1 MNLYM
6 ELTIFVYN
14 LNLWNNHE
22 ILLFGGLLMVR
33 VPLVILQIEI
43 MIKQDALSKNHGNFD
58 QLRVNLNFKL
68 HSYNQLA
75 RYFVII
81 VFMVGN
87 NTLTIDILKRGS
99 RRSIGLHIIE
109 DGKLEVRAPY
119 LMPKFFID
127 RFVASKR
134 DWIIKTKQTMRNR
147 KHVAKVA
154 YHEGS
159 VFRLAGVPYT
169 LHITE
174 GNTIVILGS
183 RIFFPKKFLHHAKR
197 HMELWIRSFTK
208 KYLTTRL
215 HFFAKTMN
223 VSYKKYPSVI
233 HPVDGAHAAAQE
245 LLVFPIDLFSPSH
258 PSSIMSSFM
267 NWHTRCTIIMQKYFG
282 IWFHYI
288 IQTKSCPC
296 MASPL
301 RANLKI
307 LIYQTGKSIRDYQ
320 RLYKTNPH
328 PKVELH
334 YKTPFELLVATIL
347 SAQCT
352 DKLVNTV
359 TPGLFSNTPP
369 FNRLQMQLLE
379 TSTP

>member
-1 MNLYM
+1 M

-223 VSYKKYPSVI
+223 VSYKKISIRDTSSRWGSCSSTGTISFSYRLIFAEPPIIDYVVI
-233 HPVDGAHAAAQE
+233 HELAHTVHHNHAKVFWNLVSLYYPDYKAARAW
-245 LLVFPIDLFSPSH
+245 LRHS
-258 PSSIMSSFM
+258 
-267 NWHTRCTIIMQKYFG
+267 G
-282 IWFHYI
+282 
-288 IQTKSCPC
+288 QT
-296 MASPL
+296 
-301 RANLKI
+301 LKI
-307 LIYQTGKSIRDYQ
+307 LI
-320 RLYKTNPH
+320 
-328 PKVELH
+328 
-334 YKTPFELLVATIL
+334 
-347 SAQCT
+347 
-352 DKLVNTV
+352 
-359 TPGLFSNTPP
+359 
-369 FNRLQMQLLE
+369 
-379 TSTP
+379 

>member
-1 MNLYM
+1 MNEFVTYKNHEVIVKILQQNILRSPEDYDLFQALHHFILQLIILEMNLYM

-183 RIFFPKKFLHHAKR
+183 RIFFPK
-197 HMELWIRSFTK
+197 SF
-208 KYLTTRL
+208 Y
-215 HFFAKTMN
+215 
-223 VSYKKYPSVI
+223 
-233 HPVDGAHAAAQE
+233 
-245 LLVFPIDLFSPSH
+245 
-258 PSSIMSSFM
+258 
-267 NWHTRCTIIMQKYFG
+267 IMQSA
-282 IWFHYI
+282 IW
-288 IQTKSCPC
+288 SSGSDRLP
-296 MASPL
+296 
-301 RANLKI
+301 KI
-307 LIYQTGKSIRDYQ
+307 SNYTIT
-320 RLYKTNPH
+320 
-328 PKVELH
+328 
-334 YKTPFELLVATIL
+334 LLCKDNECVL
-347 SAQCT
+347 
-352 DKLVNTV
+352 
-359 TPGLFSNTPP
+359 
-369 FNRLQMQLLE
+369 
-379 TSTP
+379 